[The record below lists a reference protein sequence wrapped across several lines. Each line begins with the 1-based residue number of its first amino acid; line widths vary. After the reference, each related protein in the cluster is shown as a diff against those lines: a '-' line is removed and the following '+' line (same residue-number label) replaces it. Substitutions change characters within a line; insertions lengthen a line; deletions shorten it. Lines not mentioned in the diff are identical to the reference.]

1 MTLPAPESQNIQI
14 RPDAEENSEKTDPA
28 TIIYPRIG
36 LLIDGEWIF
45 DRPTLCD
52 VENPSTELI
61 IGTVP
66 RASADDLAAALQS
79 SARGF
84 EIWRKTPPSQRAALM
99 RRAAALVRE
108 RSEEI
113 APVFVLESGRTMAE
127 VRAEIERSATFLEW
141 DSEELKRNYGRIVPT
156 DAPIQQ
162 FVVREPVGPVA
173 AFTPWNVPMSAPSR
187 KISASLATGCSIILK
202 PSSETPAT
210 ACLFAQ
216 CFLDAGLPKGVLNVV
231 FGESDEVS
239 RALVLSPITRLV
251 TLTGS
256 THVGKHLSRL
266 AVETMKPVL
275 MELGG
280 HAPVLIDDGV
290 DPAGVARLA
299 AHWKFRMAGQFCSA
313 ASRFLIHKNVY
324 GDFVAALAAEAGKL
338 KVGDGFMEGVQMG
351 ALANRRRL
359 AAMEAFVKDAKDR
372 GARVAAG
379 GARLGNRGWFF
390 QPTVLADVPL
400 DALIMTDET
409 FGPIAPCVAVESM
422 DQALEIGNSLE
433 MGLAAFVF
441 TNTMATADHL
451 THELQAGSIALNC
464 FTSPG
469 ADAPF
474 GGYRDSG
481 IGREGGPE
489 MHQSY
494 TIAKTIAERRV
505 RV

>member
-1 MTLPAPESQNIQI
+1 MPQVT
-14 RPDAEENSEKTDPA
+14 
-28 TIIYPRIG
+28 YPPIG
-36 LLIDGEWIF
+36 LLIDGAWIY

-52 VENPSTELI
+52 IENPSTEEIL
-61 IGTVP
+61 GTVP
-66 RASADDLAAALQS
+66 CASAADLTAALES

-84 EIWRKTPPSQRAALM
+84 EVWRKTPPSARAALM

-108 RSEEI
+108 RAEAI
-113 APVFVLESGRTMAE
+113 APIFAAESGRTLTE
-127 VRAEIERSATFLEW
+127 VRAEIERSATFLDW
-141 DSEELKRNYGRIVPT
+141 DSAELQRNYGRMIPSEGQF
-156 DAPIQQ
+156 QQ
-162 FVVREPVGPVA
+162 YVVREPVGPVA

-216 CFLDAGLPKGVLNVV
+216 CFLDAGLPKGVLNLV
-231 FGESDEVS
+231 FGPSDEVS

-256 THVGKHLSRL
+256 THVGKQLSRL

-280 HAPVLIDDGV
+280 HAPVLIDENV
-290 DPAGVARLA
+290 DPAEVARLA

-313 ASRFLIHKNVY
+313 ASRFLVHKNVY
-324 GDFVAALAAEAGKL
+324 PAFVDAMSAQANAV
-338 KVGDGFMEGVQMG
+338 KVGDGFTDGVMMG

-359 AAMEAFVKDAKDR
+359 AAMEAFVQDATER
-372 GARVAAG
+372 GARITAG
-379 GARLGNRGWFF
+379 GGRLGNRGWFF

-400 DALIMTDET
+400 DASIMVEET
-409 FGPIAPCVAVESM
+409 FGPIAPCVAVDSM
-422 DQALEIGNSLE
+422 EQALKIGNSLE
-433 MGLAAFVF
+433 MGLAGFVF
-441 TNTMATADHL
+441 TNSMETADYL
-451 THELQAGSIALNC
+451 TRELQAGSIAMNC

-469 ADAPF
+469 AEAPF

-489 MHQSY
+489 MHASY
-494 TIAKTIAERRV
+494 TVAKTIAERRV
-505 RV
+505 KI

>member
-1 MTLPAPESQNIQI
+1 MTDTP
-14 RPDAEENSEKTDPA
+14 
-28 TIIYPRIG
+28 TIPYPRIG
-36 LLIDGEWIF
+36 LLIDGEWIY
-45 DRPTLCD
+45 DRPVLAN
-52 VENPSTELI
+52 VENPSTEAIL
-61 IGTVP
+61 GTVP
-66 RASADDLAAALQS
+66 RASAADLDAALQS

-84 EIWRKTPPSQRAALM
+84 EVWRKTLPSARAALM

-108 RSEEI
+108 RAEAI
-113 APVFVLESGRTMAE
+113 APIFVAESGRTLTE
-127 VRAEIERSATFLEW
+127 VRNEIERSATFLDW
-141 DSEELKRNYGRIVPT
+141 DSEELKRNYGRMIPSEGQF
-156 DAPIQQ
+156 QQ
-162 FVVREPVGPVA
+162 YVVREPIGPVA

-216 CFLDAGLPKGVLNVV
+216 CFLDAGLPRGVLNVV

-280 HAPVLIDDGV
+280 HAPVLIDDGI
-290 DPAGVARLA
+290 DPVGVAKLA
-299 AHWKFRMAGQFCSA
+299 ANWKFRMAGQFCSA
-313 ASRFLIHKNVY
+313 ASRFLVHRNVY
-324 GDFVAALAAEAGKL
+324 SAFVAALSQEADTWP
-338 KVGDGFMEGVQMG
+338 VGDGFTPGVMMG

-359 AAMEAFVKDAKDR
+359 AAMETFVKDATDR
-372 GARVAAG
+372 GARVTAG
-379 GARLGNRGWFF
+379 GGRLGNRGWFF
-390 QPTVLADVPL
+390 QPTVLADVPP

-409 FGPIAPCVAVESM
+409 FGPIAPCMAVDSM
-422 DQALEIGNSLE
+422 DQALEIGNSLP
-433 MGLAAFVF
+433 MGLAGFVF
-441 TNTMATADHL
+441 TNDMATADHL
-451 THELQAGSIALNC
+451 TRELQAGSVAMNC

-469 ADAPF
+469 AEAPF

-489 MHQSY
+489 MHHSY
-494 TIAKTIAERRV
+494 TIAKTVAERRV